1 MLFVVSADKMSNLCE
16 ICLHRDEEL
25 VYSHGGAAVV
35 PVCMFNR
42 PNFNL
47 IKRYDQCRDFTNMNH
62 GAGDAD
68 TDIPEQYVGPA
79 DNRDYHPH
87 AAAPD

>member
-1 MLFVVSADKMSNLCE
+1 VVSADKMSNLCE

-47 IKRYDQCRDFTNMNH
+47 IKRYDQCRDFTNMNQ
-62 GAGDAD
+62 GADDAD
-68 TDIPEQYVGPA
+68 PDIFKQHARPA
-79 DNRDYHPH
+79 NHCDHHPH
-87 AAAPD
+87 AATPN